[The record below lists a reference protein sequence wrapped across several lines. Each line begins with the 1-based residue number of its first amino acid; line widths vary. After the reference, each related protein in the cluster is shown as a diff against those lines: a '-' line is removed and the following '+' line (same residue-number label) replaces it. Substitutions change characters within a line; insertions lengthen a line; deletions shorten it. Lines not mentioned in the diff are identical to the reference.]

1 MAILYLNN
9 EGVIVQSAVECT
21 PTTTNYYTDNWT
33 DISSE
38 NGNHKPDWTNINE
51 KFLNKQKCC
60 WIEGKF

>member
-21 PTTTNYYTDNWT
+21 PTITNYYTDNWT

-38 NGNHKPDWTNINE
+38 NGNHKPDWTNINK
-51 KFLNKQKCC
+51 KFLNK
-60 WIEGKF
+60 